1 MALKERKSDDQFP
14 MMMGRSVLEEYL
26 GRSGTVVDF
35 YISQMGLNNAMLD
48 LEHRD
53 PVFLKPQVYKWLCEV
68 GA

>member
-1 MALKERKSDDQFP
+1 MAVSGRRPDDQFP
-14 MMMGRSVLEEYL
+14 MIMSRTELNEYL
-26 GRSGTVVDF
+26 GRKGTVVDF